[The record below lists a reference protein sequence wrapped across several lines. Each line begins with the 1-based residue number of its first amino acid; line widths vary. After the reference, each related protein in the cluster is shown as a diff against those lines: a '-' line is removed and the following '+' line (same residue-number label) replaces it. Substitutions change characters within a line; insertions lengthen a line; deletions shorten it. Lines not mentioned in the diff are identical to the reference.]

1 MRFTS
6 LLIVVILCVAV
17 VSTPRA
23 QDPAPPTPPPPPAMP
38 RPFVTLSMIV
48 TDKDSKGVNAIR
60 KDQIRVFEDKDEQKV
75 LSIDAD
81 ERPVDYVLVLDSS
94 GSLHKL
100 FASELEAAR
109 LFILD
114 RRPEDQIAIVRFVS
128 SKTVEKVQEFSTD
141 REVLLKAIDGSY
153 LEGGQSAVIDALY
166 LTTQYVDEYN
176 KANEGRRKAVVVI
189 TDGEDRSSYY
199 KQEQLMTL
207 LRETGVQVFILGLV
221 VGLDQQGGFI
231 RVSPRSKAE
240 KFLTTVAE
248 ESGGRVFFP
257 KDKQELV
264 AAAGEIVL
272 DLRAQFRINYQSTHD
287 AAKKGFRRVE
297 VKFIAAEGDEKRK
310 LVTPPGYFF
319 GPRTPPAKSDK
330 KKKS

>member
-6 LLIVVILCVAV
+6 LLIVVILCLAV
-17 VSTPRA
+17 VPTPRA
-23 QDPAPPTPPPPPAMP
+23 QDPAPATPAAPAPAAGPM
-38 RPFVTLSMIV
+38 VALSMIA
-48 TDKDSKGVNAIR
+48 TDKDSKGVNTIR

-75 LSIDAD
+75 LSIEAD
-81 ERPVDYVLVLDSS
+81 ERPVDYVVVLDSS
-94 GSLHKL
+94 GSLHRL
-100 FASELEAAR
+100 FASALEAAR
-109 LFILD
+109 LFILN
-114 RRPEDQIAIVRFVS
+114 RRPEDQVAIVRFVS
-128 SKTVEKVQEFSTD
+128 SNVVEKVQEFSTD
-141 REVLLKAIDGSY
+141 RDVLLKAIDTSY

-176 KANEGRRKAVVVI
+176 KANEGRRKVVVVI
-189 TDGEDRSSYY
+189 TDGEDRASYY
-199 KQEQLMTL
+199 KQEQLIAL

-221 VGLDQQGGFI
+221 VALDDQGGFI

-240 KFLTTVAE
+240 KFLTIVAE

-264 AAAGEIVL
+264 AGAGEILL

-287 AAKKGFRRVE
+287 ASKKGFRKVE
-297 VKFIAAEGDEKRK
+297 VKFVAAEGDEKRK

-319 GPRTPPAKSDK
+319 GPRTPPKSDK
-330 KKKS
+330 KKKKS